1 MNAIIFGAE
10 NNLSV
15 HIDMQKKDLLV
26 LGEDPSQGLDD
37 TTITTETEYFLSFTK
52 SNRKLCLSVHY
63 NGSYSFC
70 FLMCLCYKNI
80 SIQSKRLSNKTVPI
94 VFRKYFKRFCSQ

>member
-52 SNRKLCLSVHY
+52 SNRK
-63 NGSYSFC
+63 FC
-70 FLMCLCYKNI
+70 
-80 SIQSKRLSNKTVPI
+80 
-94 VFRKYFKRFCSQ
+94 